1 MCFLPLVVWYFQG
14 LLTPVIAVVAVY
26 IARQQWKTNAH
37 KLKLDLYDRRFKVFE
52 AAREILGLMYTSGVR
67 DAQLLNVLTK
77 TADTEFLFGR
87 EVKEYL
93 EEIYRH
99 VQTLISAN
107 SQMSANWETPV
118 EVRSRIAEAETTEVR
133 WATGEVNRIADR
145 FKKYLNLSKL

>member
-67 DAQLLNVLTK
+67 DAQLLNFLTK
-77 TADTEFLFGR
+77 TADTEFLFGS

-107 SQMSANWETPV
+107 SQMSANWEAPA

>member
-67 DAQLLNVLTK
+67 DAQLLNFLTK

>member
-107 SQMSANWETPV
+107 SQMSASWETPV